1 MELQKQKNTD
11 FSKSSLKKFKNIL
24 KCSEM
29 IRVLEGKMEKT
40 WKRVSKR
47 GESEKS

>member
-24 KCSEM
+24 KCNEM
-29 IRVLEGKMEKT
+29 IQVLEGKMKKI
-40 WKRVSKR
+40 WKKVSNR